1 MKCGITLYGPL
12 DITKWEGNGVDDLVP
27 SVLKL
32 TFTRQV
38 IKDYQTD
45 RGDCRFS
52 QVIYIAE
59 CKSGVFVFVDYS
71 EPIATTT
78 PPLSQNTPFSPK
90 DEYIPDRTRQASEYI
105 FSWKVL

>member
-38 IKDYQTD
+38 IKGYQTD

-59 CKSGVFVFVDYS
+59 CKSGVFVFVDYIVNLLQLPPPTLSKYSLLS
-71 EPIATTT
+71 E
-78 PPLSQNTPFSPK
+78 
-90 DEYIPDRTRQASEYI
+90 R
-105 FSWKVL
+105 

>member
-12 DITKWEGNGVDDLVP
+12 DITKWEGNGIDDLVP
-27 SVLKL
+27 CVLKL

-52 QVIYIAE
+52 QVIYMAE
-59 CKSGVFVFVDYS
+59 CKSGVFVLWIVVNLLQLPPPTLSKYS
-71 EPIATTT
+71 L
-78 PPLSQNTPFSPK
+78 LSQ
-90 DEYIPDRTRQASEYI
+90 R
-105 FSWKVL
+105 